1 VSGDLISVEPSVLV
15 RPGYRCGGAARSH
28 DFPPPAESSP
38 KRHDDDAVLRVLI
51 LDDESIVVDT
61 LAACLRLPGLDLTT
75 CMEIEAAEALL
86 RCFRFDVVITDLS
99 VSQLGGLDGMR
110 LVRFVTA
117 NFPDTAVY
125 VLSGYVDQAVRDL
138 CKVLGVTA
146 VLEKSEGLSRLRGY
160 LLDRR
165 DALHVPGAPQEGDGE
180 LQQVELL
187 EDFMA
192 ANPIRAVLQPVVKL
206 RDGAPRFEVFGVE
219 SLARG
224 PANSVLGSPAVFLA
238 YAAQKELLFEADM
251 ICIRAALA
259 EVIHLGNSVVTFLNV
274 QPRSLTNPEF
284 ADKLCSAVRIAGIEE
299 KSIVLELTEQQTI
312 VNPRAFA
319 ATLQQLRERGFR
331 IALDDF
337 GEGSSNLNLF
347 QDLHPDFLKISG
359 TFCRGLAHDPFKQI
373 IVQSTAEMA
382 ARAGTATVMEA
393 VETAEDAE
401 VLRLLGIDYA
411 QGYFFLRPL
420 PGLELAQLLLADAAR
435 QDHSG
440 VLEPLGATP
449 AAP

>member
-1 VSGDLISVEPSVLV
+1 M
-15 RPGYRCGGAARSH
+15 
-28 DFPPPAESSP
+28 
-38 KRHDDDAVLRVLI
+38 LRVLI

-61 LAACLRLPGLDLTT
+61 LAACLSLPGIELTT
-75 CMEIEAAEALL
+75 CREIEAAEALL

-138 CKVLGVTA
+138 CSVLGVTA
-146 VLEKSEGLSRLRGY
+146 VLEKSEGLSRLRSF

-165 DALHVPGAPQEGDGE
+165 SAQIVPGAAPEGEGE
-180 LQQVELL
+180 VQHVELL

-206 RDGAPRFEVFGVE
+206 RDGAPKFEVFGVE

-224 PANSVLGSPAVFLA
+224 PARSVLGSPAVFLA

-251 ICIRAALA
+251 ICIRAALT
-259 EVIHLGNSVVTFLNV
+259 EVVHLGNTVTTFLNV

-284 ADKLCSAVRIAGIEE
+284 AMRLCDAVHSAGMEE
-299 KSIVLELTEQQTI
+299 KDIVLELTEQQTI
-312 VNPRAFA
+312 VNPSAFA
-319 ATLQQLRERGFR
+319 ATLQRLRERGFR

-347 QDLHPDFLKISG
+347 QDLHPEFLKISG

-411 QGYFFLRPL
+411 QGYFFLKPL
-420 PGLELAQLLLADAAR
+420 PGLELARLLKAGKSAEDR
-435 QDHSG
+435 SG
-440 VLEPLGATP
+440 VLEPLGV
-449 AAP
+449 APSAS

>member
-1 VSGDLISVEPSVLV
+1 L
-15 RPGYRCGGAARSH
+15 GAH
-28 DFPPPAESSP
+28 DG
-38 KRHDDDAVLRVLI
+38 DAVLRVLI

-138 CKVLGVTA
+138 CAVLGVTA
-146 VLEKSEGLSRLRGY
+146 VLEKSEGLTRLRGY

-165 DALHVPGAPQEGDGE
+165 AAQLQPGTVLQGEGE
-180 LQQVELL
+180 VQQVELL
-187 EDFMA
+187 EEFMA

-251 ICIRAALA
+251 ICIRAALT
-259 EVIHLGNSVVTFLNV
+259 EVIHLGNTVVTFLNV

-284 ADKLCSAVRIAGIEE
+284 ADKLCTAVRSAGMEE

-319 ATLQQLRERGFR
+319 ATLQRLRERGFR

-420 PGLELAQLLLADAAR
+420 PGLELARLLQTGVAP

-440 VLEPLGATP
+440 VLEPLGAVPSTS
-449 AAP
+449 

>member
-1 VSGDLISVEPSVLV
+1 M
-15 RPGYRCGGAARSH
+15 
-28 DFPPPAESSP
+28 
-38 KRHDDDAVLRVLI
+38 LRVLI

-61 LAACLRLPGLDLTT
+61 LAACLRLPGIELTT

-138 CKVLGVTA
+138 CSVLGVTA
-146 VLEKSEGLSRLRGY
+146 VLEKSEGLTRLRGY

-165 DALHVPGAPQEGDGE
+165 AVCLAPGVPLEGEGE
-180 LQQVELL
+180 VQNVELL

-192 ANPIRAVLQPVVKL
+192 ANLIRAVLQPVVKL
-206 RDGAPRFEVFGVE
+206 QDADLRFEVFGVE

-224 PANSVLGSPAVFLA
+224 PIHSVLGSPAVFLA

-251 ICIRAALA
+251 ICIHAALT
-259 EVIHLGNSVVTFLNV
+259 EVVYLGNSLATFLNV

-284 ADKLCSAVRIAGIEE
+284 AARLCDAVHAAGLQERD
-299 KSIVLELTEQQTI
+299 IVLELTEQQTI
-312 VNPRAFA
+312 VNPSAFA
-319 ATLQQLRERGFR
+319 STLQRLRERGFR

-401 VLRLLGIDYA
+401 VLRVLGIDYA
-411 QGYFFLRPL
+411 QGYFFQRPL
-420 PGLELAQLLLADAAR
+420 PGRELAEILKRGSAAER
-435 QDHSG
+435 SS
-440 VLEPLGATP
+440 VLEPLGA
-449 AAP
+449 APSSPLG

>member
-1 VSGDLISVEPSVLV
+1 
-15 RPGYRCGGAARSH
+15 
-28 DFPPPAESSP
+28 
-38 KRHDDDAVLRVLI
+38 VLRVLI

-61 LAACLRLPGLDLTT
+61 LAACLRLPGVELTT

-138 CKVLGVTA
+138 CSVLGVTA
-146 VLEKSEGLSRLRGY
+146 VLEKSEGLTRLRGY

-165 DALHVPGAPQEGDGE
+165 ARLSSGLVHEGEGE
-180 LQQVELL
+180 VQHVELL

-192 ANPIRAVLQPVVKL
+192 ANPIRAVLQPVVRL
-206 RDGAPRFEVFGVE
+206 QDATRFEVFGVE

-224 PANSVLGSPAVFLA
+224 PAGSVLGSPAVFLA

-251 ICIRAALA
+251 ICIRAALT
-259 EVIHLGNSVVTFLNV
+259 EVVHLGNSIATFLNV

-284 ADKLCSAVRIAGIEE
+284 AARLCDAVHSAGFSE
-299 KSIVLELTEQQTI
+299 KDIVLELTEQQTI
-312 VNPRAFA
+312 VNPSAFA
-319 ATLQQLRERGFR
+319 ATLQRLRERGFR

-411 QGYFFLRPL
+411 QGYFFQRPL
-420 PGLELAQLLLADAAR
+420 PGLELAQILRGGSSANSAA
-435 QDHSG
+435 
-440 VLEPLGATP
+440 VLEPLGAVRS
-449 AAP
+449 AL

>member
-1 VSGDLISVEPSVLV
+1 M
-15 RPGYRCGGAARSH
+15 
-28 DFPPPAESSP
+28 
-38 KRHDDDAVLRVLI
+38 LRVLI

-61 LAACLRLPGLDLTT
+61 LAAYLRLPGLSLTT
-75 CMEIEAAEALL
+75 CREIEAAEALL

-138 CKVLGVTA
+138 CSVIGVTA
-146 VLEKSEGLSRLRGY
+146 VLEKSEGLSRLRRF
-160 LLDRR
+160 LLERR
-165 DALHVPGAPQEGDGE
+165 AALLPPGIDPEDEGE
-180 LQQVELL
+180 VQQVELL

-192 ANPIRAVLQPVVKL
+192 VNPIRAVLQPVVKL
-206 RDGAPRFEVFGVE
+206 REGAPRFEVFGVE

-224 PANSVLGSPAVFLA
+224 PARSVLGSPAVFLA

-251 ICIRAALA
+251 ICVRAALS
-259 EVIHLGNSVVTFLNV
+259 EVIHLGASMTSFLNV

-284 ADKLCSAVRIAGIEE
+284 AARLCDEVRAVGLAE
-299 KSIVLELTEQQTI
+299 KNIVLELTEQQTI
-312 VNPRAFA
+312 VNPGAFA
-319 ATLQQLRERGFR
+319 STLQQLRERGFQ

-411 QGYFFLRPL
+411 QGYFFLKPL
-420 PGLELAQLLLADAAR
+420 PGRELAQILRSGELPADRTA
-435 QDHSG
+435 
-440 VLEPLGATP
+440 VLEPLGA
-449 AAP
+449 APSAP

>member
-1 VSGDLISVEPSVLV
+1 M
-15 RPGYRCGGAARSH
+15 
-28 DFPPPAESSP
+28 
-38 KRHDDDAVLRVLI
+38 LRVLI

-61 LAACLRLPGLDLTT
+61 LAAYLRLPGIELTT
-75 CMEIEAAEALL
+75 CMETEAAEALL

-99 VSQLGGLDGMR
+99 VSHLGGLDGMR

-138 CKVLGVTA
+138 CAVMGVTG
-146 VLEKSEGLSRLRGY
+146 VLEKSEGLARLRRY
-160 LLDRR
+160 LLERR
-165 DALHVPGAPQEGDGE
+165 AVLIGPGATPEGDGE
-180 LQQVELL
+180 VQQVELL
-187 EDFMA
+187 EEFMA
-192 ANPIRAVLQPVVKL
+192 TNPIRAVLQPVVKL
-206 RDGAPRFEVFGVE
+206 REGSPRFEVFGVE

-224 PANSVLGSPAVFLA
+224 PSRSLLGNPAVFLA

-251 ICIRAALA
+251 ICIRAALT
-259 EVIHLGNSVVTFLNV
+259 EVNQLGNRVTTFLNV

-284 ADKLCSAVRIAGIEE
+284 ASRLCEAVRTAGMAE
-299 KSIVLELTEQQTI
+299 KEIVLELTEQQTI
-312 VNPRAFA
+312 VNPSAFA
-319 ATLQQLRERGFR
+319 ATLQRLRERGFR

-401 VLRLLGIDYA
+401 VLRHLGIDYA
-411 QGYFFLRPL
+411 QGFFFQRPL
-420 PGLELAQLLLADAAR
+420 PGRELAELLRAGEAAESR
-435 QDHSG
+435 AS
-440 VLEPLGATP
+440 VLEPLGA
-449 AAP
+449 APSAP

>member
-1 VSGDLISVEPSVLV
+1 M
-15 RPGYRCGGAARSH
+15 
-28 DFPPPAESSP
+28 
-38 KRHDDDAVLRVLI
+38 LRVLI

-61 LAACLRLPGLDLTT
+61 LAACLSLPGLELTT
-75 CMEIEAAEALL
+75 CREIEAAEALL

-138 CKVLGVTA
+138 CSVLGVTA
-146 VLEKSEGLSRLRGY
+146 VLEKSEGLSRLRSF

-165 DALHVPGAPQEGDGE
+165 AAQIAPGAAPEGEGE
-180 LQQVELL
+180 VQHVELL
-187 EDFMA
+187 EEFMA

-206 RDGAPRFEVFGVE
+206 RDGSPKFEVFGVE

-224 PANSVLGSPAVFLA
+224 PARSVLGSPAVFLA
-238 YAAQKELLFEADM
+238 YAAQKEMLFEADM
-251 ICIRAALA
+251 ICVRAALT
-259 EVIHLGNSVVTFLNV
+259 EVVHLGNTVTTFLNV

-284 ADKLCSAVRIAGIEE
+284 AMRLCDEVHSAGMEE
-299 KSIVLELTEQQTI
+299 KDIVLEELTEQQTI
-312 VNPRAFA
+312 VNPSAFA
-319 ATLQQLRERGFR
+319 STLQRLRERGFR

-382 ARAGTATVMEA
+382 ARAGTLTVMEA

-420 PGLELAQLLLADAAR
+420 PGLELARLLRAGESAEDR
-435 QDHSG
+435 SG
-440 VLEPLGATP
+440 VLEPLGA
-449 AAP
+449 APSVP

>member
-1 VSGDLISVEPSVLV
+1 M
-15 RPGYRCGGAARSH
+15 ARS
-28 DFPPPAESSP
+28 PAAG
-38 KRHDDDAVLRVLI
+38 RDDTDAVLRVLI

-61 LAACLRLPGLDLTT
+61 LAACLRLPGIELTT

-138 CKVLGVTA
+138 CSVLGVTA
-146 VLEKSEGLSRLRGY
+146 VLEKSEGLTRLRGY

-165 DALHVPGAPQEGDGE
+165 AARLAPGTVLEGEGE
-180 LQQVELL
+180 VQQVELL
-187 EDFMA
+187 EEFMA

-206 RDGAPRFEVFGVE
+206 QEGEQFEVFGVE

-224 PANSVLGSPAVFLA
+224 PSRSVLGSPAVFLA

-251 ICIRAALA
+251 ICIRAAFA
-259 EVIHLGNSVVTFLNV
+259 EVVHLGNTFTTFLNV
-274 QPRSLTNPEF
+274 QPRSLTNPDF
-284 ADKLCSAVRIAGIEE
+284 AARLCDAVHIAGLQE
-299 KSIVLELTEQQTI
+299 KDIALELTEQQTI
-312 VNPRAFA
+312 VNPSAFA
-319 ATLQQLRERGFR
+319 ATLQRLRERGFR

-382 ARAGTATVMEA
+382 SRAGTATVMEA

-401 VLRLLGIDYA
+401 VLRLLGINYA
-411 QGYFFLRPL
+411 QGYFFQRPL
-420 PGLELAQLLLADAAR
+420 PGRELAQLLKGGSTS
-435 QDHSG
+435 DHPS
-440 VLEPLGATP
+440 VLEPLGA
-449 AAP
+449 APSAS

>member
-1 VSGDLISVEPSVLV
+1 
-15 RPGYRCGGAARSH
+15 
-28 DFPPPAESSP
+28 
-38 KRHDDDAVLRVLI
+38 VLRVLI

-61 LAACLRLPGLDLTT
+61 LAACLRLPGVELTT

-138 CKVLGVTA
+138 CSVLGVTA
-146 VLEKSEGLSRLRGY
+146 VLEKSEGLTRLRGY

-165 DALHVPGAPQEGDGE
+165 ARLSPGVPEGEGE
-180 LQQVELL
+180 VQHVELL

-192 ANPIRAVLQPVVKL
+192 ANPIRAVLQPVVRL
-206 RDGAPRFEVFGVE
+206 QDATRFEVFGVE

-224 PANSVLGSPAVFLA
+224 PAGSVLGSPAVFLA

-251 ICIRAALA
+251 ICIRAALT
-259 EVIHLGNSVVTFLNV
+259 EVIHLGNSIATFLNV

-284 ADKLCSAVRIAGIEE
+284 AARLCDAVHSAGFSE
-299 KSIVLELTEQQTI
+299 KDIVLELTEQQTI
-312 VNPRAFA
+312 VNPSAFA
-319 ATLQQLRERGFR
+319 ATLQRLRERGFR

-411 QGYFFLRPL
+411 QGYFFQRPL
-420 PGLELAQLLLADAAR
+420 PGLELAQILRGGSSANSVA
-435 QDHSG
+435 
-440 VLEPLGATP
+440 VLEPLGAVRS
-449 AAP
+449 AL

>member
-1 VSGDLISVEPSVLV
+1 M
-15 RPGYRCGGAARSH
+15 
-28 DFPPPAESSP
+28 
-38 KRHDDDAVLRVLI
+38 LRVLI

-61 LAACLRLPGLDLTT
+61 LAACLRLPGLELTT
-75 CMEIEAAEALL
+75 CREIEAAEALL

-99 VSQLGGLDGMR
+99 VSHLGGLDGMR

-138 CKVLGVTA
+138 CSVLGVTA

-165 DALHVPGAPQEGDGE
+165 AALLPPGTAPAGEGEVQHVD
-180 LQQVELL
+180 LL

-192 ANPIRAVLQPVVKL
+192 AHPIRAVLQPVIKL
-206 RDGAPRFEVFGVE
+206 RDGGAPRFEVFGVE

-224 PANSVLGSPAVFLA
+224 PSRSVLGNPAVFLA

-251 ICIRAALA
+251 ICVRAALA
-259 EVIHLGNSVVTFLNV
+259 EVIHLGNRVTTFLNV

-284 ADKLCSAVRIAGIEE
+284 AVRLCDEVRTVGMAE
-299 KSIVLELTEQQTI
+299 KDIVLELTEQQTI

-319 ATLQQLRERGFR
+319 ATLQRLREGGFR

-411 QGYFFLRPL
+411 QGYFFLKPL
-420 PGLELAQLLLADAAR
+420 PGRELAQLLRSDESSADR
-435 QDHSG
+435 FG
-440 VLEPLGATP
+440 VLEPMG
-449 AAP
+449 AAPSAL

>member
-1 VSGDLISVEPSVLV
+1 L
-15 RPGYRCGGAARSH
+15 
-28 DFPPPAESSP
+28 
-38 KRHDDDAVLRVLI
+38 LRVLI

-61 LAACLRLPGLDLTT
+61 LAACLSLPGLELTT
-75 CMEIEAAEALL
+75 CREIEAAEALL

-138 CKVLGVTA
+138 CSVLGVTA
-146 VLEKSEGLSRLRGY
+146 VLEKSEGLSRLRSF

-165 DALHVPGAPQEGDGE
+165 AALLAPGSLPEGEGE
-180 LQQVELL
+180 VQHVELL

-206 RDGAPRFEVFGVE
+206 REGAPRFEVFGVE

-224 PANSVLGSPAVFLA
+224 PARSVLGSPAVFLA

-251 ICIRAALA
+251 ICVRAALA
-259 EVIHLGNSVVTFLNV
+259 EVVHLSNTVTTFLNV
-274 QPRSLTNPEF
+274 QPRSLTNPDF
-284 ADKLCSAVRIAGIEE
+284 AARLCDEVRSAGMEE
-299 KSIVLELTEQQTI
+299 KDIVLELTEQQTI
-312 VNPRAFA
+312 VNPSAFA
-319 ATLQQLRERGFR
+319 ATLQRLRERGFR

-411 QGYFFLRPL
+411 QGYFFLKPL
-420 PGLELAQLLLADAAR
+420 PGLELARLLSAGESA
-435 QDHSG
+435 QDRSG
-440 VLEPLGATP
+440 VLEPLGAVP
-449 AAP
+449 FVP

>member
-1 VSGDLISVEPSVLV
+1 
-15 RPGYRCGGAARSH
+15 
-28 DFPPPAESSP
+28 
-38 KRHDDDAVLRVLI
+38 LRVLI

-61 LAACLRLPGLDLTT
+61 LAACLRLPGLELTT
-75 CMEIEAAEALL
+75 CREIEAAEALL

-138 CKVLGVTA
+138 CSVLGVTA

-160 LLDRR
+160 LEERR
-165 DALHVPGAPQEGDGE
+165 AARLPAGVIPQGEGE
-180 LQQVELL
+180 VQHIELL

-224 PANSVLGSPAVFLA
+224 PARSVLGSPAVFLA

-251 ICIRAALA
+251 ICVRAALA
-259 EVIHLGNSVVTFLNV
+259 EVTHLGNLITTFLNV

-284 ADKLCSAVRIAGIEE
+284 AARLCDEVHAVGLAATDV
-299 KSIVLELTEQQTI
+299 VLELTEQQTI
-312 VNPRAFA
+312 VNPSAFA
-319 ATLQQLRERGFR
+319 ATLQRLRERGFR

-411 QGYFFLRPL
+411 QGYFFLKPL
-420 PGLELAQLLLADAAR
+420 PGRELARLLGPGESPEDR
-435 QDHSG
+435 SG
-440 VLEPLGATP
+440 VLEPLS
-449 AAP
+449 AAPSAP